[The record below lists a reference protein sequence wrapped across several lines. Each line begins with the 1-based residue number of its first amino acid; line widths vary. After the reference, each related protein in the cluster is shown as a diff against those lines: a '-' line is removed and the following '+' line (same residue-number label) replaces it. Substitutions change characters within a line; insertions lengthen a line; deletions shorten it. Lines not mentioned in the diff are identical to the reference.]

1 MQNFCKKFP
10 SPLLIAI
17 SLLVGCLCVGCTDDE
32 SSEIVLNPGDI
43 TYGLYPND
51 AAKNDSVSAHLARG
65 ISLIVHPKA
74 TYELS
79 FDVDPAYDAPT
90 MQLFRLIFDEGGS
103 RFRSKKVRTLE
114 PQVKAGR
121 YVYSFTCEENAIAEW
136 AATLSLEDDYFPG
149 KTRNVRFTGEGAYS
163 DHLSINL
170 IVVGNVDSE
179 LDGFTLKDLASQMQ
193 KAFRRD
199 YSSIMVD
206 TLYVSYAHEHPTL
219 GAKFPADEPWI
230 AGYSSEDMML
240 SELGGWPGR
249 ENALDIVLVHS
260 IDATQVLGYSDLFSG
275 KLGGGKGSTVVLGAY
290 ARSPYDEEVSL
301 SMDEIVETALHESGH
316 FLGLRHTT
324 TTKADIQHIVG
335 DYDLGDYSNVEDG
348 LDDTPYCEKLQRS
361 GLMQKMKK
369 DVNDRHLF
377 YRTALV
383 ERAASF
389 RLTDCPDATNYMFPS
404 IVNGVSLSFSKKQLA
419 VLRANLMIIPH

>member
-10 SPLLIAI
+10 RPLLIAI

-121 YVYSFTCEENAIAEW
+121 YVYSFICEENAI
-136 AATLSLEDDYFPG
+136 D
-149 KTRNVRFTGEGAYS
+149 
-163 DHLSINL
+163 L

-199 YSSIMVD
+199 YSSITVD

-290 ARSPYDEEVSL
+290 SRSPYDEEVSL